1 MQPQLNLREILAK
14 IPEQM
19 TKEELTTIIK
29 AIYAQDPPLG
39 NSHPRC
45 EADDEY
51 LPTCC
56 RNGNSH
62 HHPI

>member
-1 MQPQLNLREILAK
+1 MEPQVNLREILAK

-19 TKEELTTIIK
+19 TKEELTAIIN
-29 AIYAQDPPLG
+29 AIYTQNPALG
-39 NSHPRC
+39 SPHPKC
-45 EADDEY
+45 ETDDEY

-62 HHPI
+62 SHPV

>member
-14 IPEQM
+14 IPEQL
-19 TKEELTTIIK
+19 TKEELTTIID
-29 AIYAQDPPLG
+29 AIYTENPG
-39 NSHPRC
+39 NLSPSC
-45 EADDEY
+45 EADYEY

-62 HHPI
+62 RHPV